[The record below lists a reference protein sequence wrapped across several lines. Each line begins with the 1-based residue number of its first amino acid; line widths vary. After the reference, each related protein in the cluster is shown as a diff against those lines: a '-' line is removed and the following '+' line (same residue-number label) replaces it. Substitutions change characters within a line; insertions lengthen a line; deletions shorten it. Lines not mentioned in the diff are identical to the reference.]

1 MKILLVNG
9 ETVDK
14 QRLAAILDALGNEH
28 SLTIISILADGERY
42 GSELAKE
49 VGISRPLL
57 YLHLKKL
64 ENVGLVESE
73 IRHFEEP
80 PYTKKFYKAK
90 NFELTLSLNK
100 IREIVK
106 QEEKYVTNANDG
118 LGGRIEH

>member
-1 MKILLVNG
+1 
-9 ETVDK
+9 VDRQK
-14 QRLAAILDALGNEH
+14 LARILDALGNEN
-28 SLTIISILADGERY
+28 SLNIMSVLANGERY

-64 ENVGLVESE
+64 ENAGLVESE

-90 NFELTLSLNK
+90 NFELLLSLNR
-100 IREIVK
+100 IREIVN
-106 QEEKYVTNANDG
+106 QEENNAANANDG
-118 LGGRIEH
+118 LDREFRY

>member
-1 MKILLVNG
+1 M
-9 ETVDK
+9 VDK
-14 QRLAAILDALGNEH
+14 KTLVEILDALGNEH
-28 SLTIISILADGERY
+28 SISIMAVLATGECY
-42 GSELAKE
+42 VSELAKL

-64 ENVGLVESE
+64 EKAGLVESE

-90 NFELTLSLNK
+90 NFELLLSLSK

-106 QEEKYVTNANDG
+106 QEEKSCK
-118 LGGRIEH
+118 